1 MSSLITQPTPHP
13 APPNRASAITTCPS
27 FLGRCQ
33 VAEGADQLSEGRW
46 PPLWQAQGRPSS
58 WSRTRARS
66 FTGYSRVCTWY
77 EWMVPSRQTY
87 FFVFVVHTMSAMA
100 GAMQFS
106 RGKTSVVMPVSV
118 FTAVLT
124 ATSGPP
130 GGAARCGAVRSEAV
144 VDHNDRDA

>member
-1 MSSLITQPTPHP
+1 
-13 APPNRASAITTCPS
+13 
-27 FLGRCQ
+27 
-33 VAEGADQLSEGRW
+33 
-46 PPLWQAQGRPSS
+46 
-58 WSRTRARS
+58 
-66 FTGYSRVCTWY
+66 
-77 EWMVPSRQTY
+77 
-87 FFVFVVHTMSAMA
+87 MSAMA

-130 GGAARCGAVRSEAV
+130 GGAARFGAVRSEAV